1 MRGGQKAPRSID
13 EYIATF
19 PDDVQV
25 LLTRIRKTVRK
36 AAPHAEETISYK
48 MPTFSLEGFLVSFAA
63 YRKHIGLYPAPSGSE
78 RFNRELSAYRAAKST
93 VRFPLDKPIPYDLM
107 GQIVKL
113 RVKENLKKA
122 QTRRKNREKK
132 VGRR

>member
-63 YRKHIGLYPAPSGSE
+63 YRKP
-78 RFNRELSAYRAAKST
+78 YRALSCA
-93 VRFPLDKPIPYDLM
+93 I
-107 GQIVKL
+107 
-113 RVKENLKKA
+113 
-122 QTRRKNREKK
+122 RKRE
-132 VGRR
+132 VQQRAVCL